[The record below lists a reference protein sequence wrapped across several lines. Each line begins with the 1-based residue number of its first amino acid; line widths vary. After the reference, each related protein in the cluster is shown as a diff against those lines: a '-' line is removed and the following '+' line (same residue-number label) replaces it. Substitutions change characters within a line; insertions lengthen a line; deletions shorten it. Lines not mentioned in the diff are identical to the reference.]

1 MGAGAVLAELNEQQR
16 LAATDYKDHILL
28 LAPAGTGKTNTL
40 ACRIALL
47 LAEGRVKPEEIL
59 CLTFTNK
66 ACREM
71 EARILLRAGE
81 QAKHVVVRTF
91 HAFCYDL
98 IKAEAKRHSD
108 LFADF
113 TIFDES
119 DSREVLGELLGEA
132 WPLPAVYA
140 LVMQLKEARAEYG
153 EYGEGKPEEAQV
165 VYASVLQRLL
175 AKKEQA
181 VQALASDGS
190 YGFSR
195 PLYEGWLSWGPRVAA
210 QYDGRL
216 REMHALD
223 FTDLIV
229 EADRLL
235 ANPAVAIRW
244 TRRFSYIH
252 IDEVQDTSLLEY
264 HILSRIFG
272 TSRILLAGDFFQTIY
287 EWRGS
292 SPERILEAFEK
303 THRPK
308 RIALR
313 ENYRSTTKLLQASF
327 ACLSKLFPDRV
338 RSIYP
343 DGLRAMSREVGEN
356 IVLRGA
362 SDIADEAQWIYYKIQ
377 QLGTREYSR
386 ICVLTRS
393 NYYNRQLTSYF
404 RGLSLR
410 VPVAERIP
418 FLLAEEQK
426 FYRRQEVKDVL
437 AVLKLLENRHDGA
450 SFIRLVNRFGEGI
463 GPAAIQR
470 ISSKPYRRAGVRI
483 TDFADRE
490 TLVSGDPFAGLLEA
504 LDEGN
509 VVVFDVESTGVD
521 ITRDEII
528 QIAGIRVD
536 WEGKVL
542 ATFNRVLRP
551 ARSVGDSVRVH
562 HMTDDW
568 LAAHGEK
575 AWEVLKAFCAFAEGS
590 VIVGHNVT
598 YDLGILASHLNRLGL
613 PQLRYPRYYD
623 TLDIFRRFYP
633 NLPNHQ
639 LEYLGKFCETE
650 NRSSHDALD
659 DIRATADILHFAVE
673 KNILPRAEERR
684 GFIREWSAKFS
695 PLAERLESLRAEAT
709 TLRPHQLIAKIV
721 VDLGIDA
728 YYHKQ
733 REEQRVENL
742 RSLYVQAQE
751 LDDVSISAQDSL
763 TRFLQYTALS
773 NTELDASS
781 RRQEIPIITIHQAK
795 GAEFDYVFLAGL
807 QEGTFPSFRSSEGR
821 RLAEEKRLFYVAI
834 TRPRRELYLSWSQTS
849 YGREQTMSRLISSIP
864 KEYITNEK

>member
-1 MGAGAVLAELNEQQR
+1 MGAGEILEELNAQQR
-16 LAATDYKDHILL
+16 LAATNYRDHILL

-47 LAEGRVKPEEIL
+47 LEEGRVEPEEIL

-66 ACREM
+66 TCREM
-71 EARILLRAGE
+71 ESRIALRAGE

-119 DSREVLGELLGEA
+119 DSREVLADLTGDA
-132 WPLPAVYA
+132 WPMKAIYG
-140 LVMQLKEARAEYG
+140 LVMQLKEARAAYG
-153 EYGEGKPEEAQV
+153 LEAPTGESGQE
-165 VYASVLQRLL
+165 VYRAVLQKLL
-175 AKKEQA
+175 EKRKKA
-181 VQALASDGS
+181 VEALASDGS

-195 PLYEGWLSWGPRVAA
+195 PLYEGWLDWGPRVTAE
-210 QYDGRL
+210 YDGRL
-216 REMHALD
+216 RDMHALD

-229 EADRLL
+229 QADVLL
-235 ANPAVAIRW
+235 ANPAIATRW

-264 HILSRIFG
+264 SILARIFG
-272 TSRILLAGDFFQTIY
+272 SSRILLAGDFFQTIY

-292 SPERILEAFEK
+292 SPEKILKSFES
-303 THRPK
+303 THEPK

-327 ACLSKLFPDRV
+327 ACLTNLFPERV
-338 RSIYP
+338 RAIYP
-343 DGLRAMSREVGEN
+343 DGLRAMSKELGKN

-377 QLGTREYSR
+377 QLGTTEYSR

-393 NYYNRQLTSYF
+393 NYYNKSLTSYF
-404 RGLSLR
+404 RTLSMR

-426 FYRRQEVKDVL
+426 FYRRQEIKDVL
-437 AVLKLLENRHDGA
+437 AFLKLLENKHDGS
-450 SFIRLVNRFGEGI
+450 SFIRILNRYGEGI
-463 GPAAIQR
+463 GPAAIQK
-470 ISSKPYRRAGVRI
+470 ISSKPYRLAGVRI
-483 TDFADRE
+483 TDLADMA
-490 TLVSGDPFAGLLEA
+490 TLSRGDPFAGLLEA

-536 WEGKVL
+536 WTGKIL
-542 ATFNRVLRP
+542 DTFNRVLRP
-551 ARSVGDSVRVH
+551 TQSVGDSVRVH

-568 LAAHGEK
+568 LSAHGEE
-575 AWEVLKAFCAFAEGS
+575 AAEVLRDFCAFAEDS

-598 YDLGILASHLNRLGL
+598 YDLGILASHLGRLGL
-613 PQLRYPRYYD
+613 PQLRYPMYYD

-633 NLPNHQ
+633 NLPNYK
-639 LEYLGKFCETE
+639 LEYLGEFCNTA

-673 KNILPRAEERR
+673 KNILPRAEERH
-684 GFIREWSAKFS
+684 GYIQEWAARFY
-695 PLAERLESLRAEAT
+695 PLAKKLAAFRAEASD
-709 TLRPHQLIAKIV
+709 LRPYQLIAKIV
-721 VDLGIDA
+721 VDMGIDA

-733 REEQRVENL
+733 KEEQRVENL
-742 RSLYVQAQE
+742 RSLYVQARG
-751 LDDVSISAQDSL
+751 LDDVSASPQDSL
-763 TRFLQYTALS
+763 ARFLQYTALS

-807 QEGTFPSFRSSEGR
+807 QEGTFPAFRSSEGR
-821 RLAEEKRLFYVAI
+821 RLEEEKRLFYVAI
-834 TRPRRELYLSWSQTS
+834 TRPRKELFLSWCQTI
-849 YGREQTMSRLISSIP
+849 YGRSQSMSRIVSSIP